1 MMKVVDVAM
10 ACVGTKEGSLEH
22 KTIIDIYN
30 GYMDKV
36 RPFKMRMTDP
46 WCAAFVSACF
56 IAAGLGKAIPIEC
69 SCYYMKNTAEKR
81 KMLRD
86 PGRYVP
92 KPGDIVLYKMPGK
105 SVVSHTG
112 IVKLVK
118 GSDMEVIEGNYKDAV
133 GIRKCKLSYKNIYSY
148 IEVG

>member
-1 MMKVVDVAM
+1 MNVVDVAM
-10 ACVGTKEGSLEH
+10 ACVGTKEGSPEH

-46 WCAAFVSACF
+46 WCAAFVSACY

-81 KMLRD
+81 NMLRD
-86 PGRYVP
+86 PERYVP

-105 SVVSHTG
+105 EVVSHTG
-112 IVKLVK
+112 IVKSVN

-133 GIRKCKLSYKNIYSY
+133 GIRKCKLSYKNIDSY

>member
-1 MMKVVDVAM
+1 MMNVVDVAM
-10 ACVGTKEGSLEH
+10 ACVGTKEGTPEH

-69 SCYYMKNTAEKR
+69 SCFYMKSTAEKR

-86 PGRYVP
+86 PKRYVP

-105 SVVSHTG
+105 EVVSHTG
-112 IVKLVK
+112 IVKSVD
-118 GSDMEVIEGNYKDAV
+118 GSNMEVIEGNYKDAV
-133 GIRKCKLSYKNIYSY
+133 GIRKCKLSYKNIDSY

>member
-1 MMKVVDVAM
+1 MTVVEVAM
-10 ACVGTKEGSLEH
+10 ACVGTKEGSQEH

-36 RPFKMRMTDP
+36 RPFKMSMSDP

-69 SCYYMKNTAEKR
+69 SCYNMRQTAEKR
-81 KMLRD
+81 RMLRD

-92 KPGDIVLYKMPGK
+92 KPGDIVFYKMPGK
-105 SVVSHTG
+105 KVVSHTG
-112 IVKLVK
+112 IVKSVE
-118 GSDMEVIEGNYKDAV
+118 GSNMEVIEGNYKDSV
-133 GIRKCKLSYKNIYSY
+133 GIRKCKLSYKPIDSY
-148 IEVG
+148 IEV